1 MRRLCVQVETMAVA
15 QVMVVGEE
23 DLVVVLGTVT
33 REEGEEEEAV
43 VMEEDMTTTM
53 MDATLVVRHYRAVY
67 CSQGNSVLRS
77 TIPAD

>member
-1 MRRLCVQVETMAVA
+1 MCVQVETMAVA

-43 VMEEDMTTTM
+43 VMEEDMTTTV

>member
-1 MRRLCVQVETMAVA
+1 MAVA

-33 REEGEEEEAV
+33 REEGEEEAV

>member
-1 MRRLCVQVETMAVA
+1 MAVA

-33 REEGEEEEAV
+33 REEGEEEEEAV
-43 VMEEDMTTTM
+43 VMEEDMTTTV